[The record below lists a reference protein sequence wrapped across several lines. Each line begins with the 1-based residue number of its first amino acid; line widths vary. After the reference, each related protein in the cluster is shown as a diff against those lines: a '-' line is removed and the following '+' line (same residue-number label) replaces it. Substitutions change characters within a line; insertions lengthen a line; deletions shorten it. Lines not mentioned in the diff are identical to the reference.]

1 MDARYPKEEKL
12 KGQKLIEQLFAARQS
27 VSKFPLRLA
36 YIEIP
41 QGGHN
46 LFGVSVSK
54 KYFRRAH
61 DRNYFKR
68 VLRETYRHNKSLLQ
82 IPGKTYAFMLLYQTN
97 EKLEFA
103 KILELTVALFEKF
116 SNSTRGQS
124 N

>member
-12 KGQKLIEQLFAARQS
+12 KSRKQIEQLFAARQS

-36 YIEIP
+36 YLEIP
-41 QGGHN
+41 GNGSN

-68 VLRETYRHNKSLLQ
+68 VLRECYRHNKSMLQ
-82 IPGKTYAFMLLYQTN
+82 IAGKSYAFMLLYQTD
-97 EKLEFA
+97 ERLEFS
-103 KILELTVALFEKF
+103 KIMELTVALFEKF
-116 SNSTRGQS
+116 ARSEGNPSN
-124 N
+124 